1 MSLFAIEE
9 TKTIGWSIH
18 VRGTVQG
25 VGFRPT
31 VYKLAQEL
39 GITGSIWNDGAGVA
53 IEAYGNPVVLSQFV
67 NAIKTNAPPLAVIE
81 EIASIPLEILE
92 ENGLPRE
99 FAISKSNSSAVNTNI
114 TPDAATCQACI
125 EDIFS
130 PSGRR
135 FRYPFTNCTDCGP
148 RLSIIE
154 AIPYDRATTSM
165 AKFVM
170 CAQCQEEYDDPS
182 DRRFHAQPNAC
193 HVCGPKAWLE
203 DKEGHAVNSES
214 LTAVDDIDATAKL
227 IQQGKIIAIKG
238 LGGFHLACDATNE
251 AVMKQLR
258 QRKVRS
264 DKPFALMAR
273 DINMIRKYCS
283 VSAAELA
290 LLQNH
295 KAAIVLL
302 TKHNSTGS
310 DSEILPKAIAPNQ
323 SHYGFMLPYTPLHH
337 LLLDELDR
345 PIVLTSGNVSDEP
358 QCINNE
364 EAKERLVTIADFFL
378 LHNRDIIN
386 RLDDSVVRFGHK
398 SVTVVRRARGF
409 APAPIALPKGF
420 AAAPEILA
428 MGGELKNTFCLLKGC
443 RAVLSQHM
451 GDLEDYKTYQDY
463 QRNLKLYTD
472 CFDGKPERIAIDL
485 HPEYLSSKLGH
496 KLSEQKNIA
505 IDQIQHHHAHIASCL
520 ADNDW
525 PLEAGPVLGIALDGL
540 GFGIDQT
547 FWGGEFLLADYSSF
561 ERLATFK
568 PVAMLGGAQAIR
580 EPWRNTYAHLVAA
593 MGWPNYKQDY
603 NELELTH
610 YFEGKPLAAYNSMLS
625 TKTGTPL
632 ASSCGRL
639 FDAVAA
645 AIGICRDHASYEGQA
660 AIEMEALVD
669 VNVLAYES
677 ETLAYTL
684 AIAEL
689 TETGLPYLEPLPM
702 WQGIL
707 GDLTLNT
714 PPSIMAAR
722 FQRGLAKSIFE
733 MVEKL
738 CSRNDARWLSTV
750 ALSGG
755 VFQNQI
761 LLNLVKANLEQA
773 GYKVLVHNQVPAND
787 GGIALGQAV
796 IAAAKQI
803 QEKER
808 DHVSWHTWAGR

>member
-1 MSLFAIEE
+1 MSRFAIE
-9 TKTIGWSIH
+9 TKTGWSVR

-53 IEAYGNPVVLSQFV
+53 IEAYGNPVTLSQFV
-67 NAIKTNAPPLAVIE
+67 KAIAENAPPLAVIE
-81 EIASIPLEILE
+81 EIASSPLAKLE
-92 ENGLPRE
+92 GNDLPSQ
-99 FAISKSNSSAVNTNI
+99 FVICKSNSSAVNTNI
-114 TPDAATCQACI
+114 SPDAATCQACI

-135 FRYPFTNCTDCGP
+135 FRYPFTNCTNCGP

-154 AIPYDRATTSM
+154 AIPYDRANTSM
-165 AKFVM
+165 AKFAM
-170 CAQCQEEYDDPS
+170 CAQCQKEYDDPS

-193 HVCGPKAWLE
+193 HLCGPKAWLE
-203 DKEGHAVNSES
+203 DKAGHAVKSES
-214 LTAVDDIDATAKL
+214 VTVVDAVAAAAVL
-227 IQQGKIIAIKG
+227 VQSGKIVAIKG
-238 LGGFHLACDATNE
+238 LGGFHLACDATNAE
-251 AVMKQLR
+251 AVKQLR
-258 QRKVRS
+258 QRKLRF

-323 SHYGFMLPYTPLHH
+323 SHFGFMLPYTPLHH

-364 EAKERLVTIADFFL
+364 EAKERLGTIADFFL

-386 RLDDSVVRFGHK
+386 RLDDSVIRFGHN
-398 SVTVVRRARGF
+398 SVTVVRRARGY
-409 APAPIALPKGF
+409 APAPIVLPEGF

-428 MGGELKNTFCLLKGC
+428 MGGELKNTFCLLKGR
-443 RAVLSQHM
+443 RAMLSQHM

-463 QRNLKLYTD
+463 QHNLKLYND

-525 PLEAGPVLGIALDGL
+525 PLEAGPVLGVALDGL

-580 EPWRNTYAHLVAA
+580 EPWRNTYAHLVEA

-603 NELELTH
+603 NELALTQ

-669 VNVLAYES
+669 VNVLAHES
-677 ETLAYTL
+677 KTLAYTL

-702 WQGIL
+702 WQAIL

-722 FQRGLAKSIFE
+722 FHKGLAKSIFE

-761 LLNLVKANLEQA
+761 LLTLVKANLEQA